1 MPNNDEL
8 TPTYVV
14 KVLLDLKPND
24 YRSVEKSMNVANSIY
39 NDMLSEGKKRIN
51 RLRADENYWKLIKD
65 YNNARK
71 HNEKRSKI
79 KNKAKKAK
87 VPVMDT
93 KPISTSIKNMV
104 KSYGLSQTDFEHF
117 LRDRRYNVPCYKVL
131 STPEIQL
138 IAKQA
143 FNTIKNVIYF
153 KSKLKNLKFKSK
165 YKDSS
170 FKNKRNDTGLRLVNN
185 DNNKYAYKLVLGNK
199 HEINIKRNA
208 FTTYQQN
215 CMLRAEKIK
224 YVQIQKSKIKGK
236 FRYYLVIY
244 LQGTPPTKHK
254 VGTGVVGCDNG
265 VSTLAYVSD
274 NKLEL
279 IDLVPEKCLRIE
291 ESIKRLN
298 KQISRKLRLL
308 NLDCYDENNKVV
320 KGKKMTNRSNNLT
333 KLMNRVQKKQ
343 RKMRIY
349 RNELQNKVCNDLLS
363 QGNVIQLEKMNVKAL
378 QKRSKNIRINP
389 KTNRPY
395 SKKRFGKSILK
406 ASPSSLVTLLKNKA
420 VSRGATVIEIN
431 TRDTKPSQFNHILN
445 KDVKKSLNIRIY
457 DLSDEYP
464 NIQRDL
470 YSAILNKY
478 TIPHILNN
486 TTTYTI
492 DKARLTNEFEQYYKL
507 MQNEIT
513 KIKNE
518 NKRLSWYVS

>member
-1 MPNNDEL
+1 MTNKKET

-14 KVLLDLKPND
+14 KVLLDLKAND
-24 YRSVEKSMNVANSIY
+24 YRTVEKNMNVANSIY

-51 RLRADENYWKLIKD
+51 KLRADKTYWKLIKD
-65 YNNARK
+65 YNDATE

-87 VPVMDT
+87 ISVIDT
-93 KPISTSIKNMV
+93 KPISASINNLI
-104 KSYGLSQTDFEHF
+104 KSYGLTDSDFKTF
-117 LRDRRYNVPCYKVL
+117 LKDRRHNVESYKIL
-131 STPEIQL
+131 SSSEVQV
-138 IAKQA
+138 IASHV
-143 FNTIKNVIYF
+143 FNTIENVLEF
-153 KSKLKNLKFKSK
+153 KSKIKNLKFKSK
-165 YKDSS
+165 YRNSS
-170 FKNKRNDTGLRLVNN
+170 FRNCRNDTGLRLVNN
-185 DNNKYAYKLVLGNK
+185 DNDKYAYKLVLANK
-199 HEINIKRNA
+199 HEINIKKNA
-208 FTTYQQN
+208 FTTYQKN

-254 VGTGVVGCDNG
+254 VGNGVVGCDNG

-274 NKLEL
+274 SELKL

-291 ESIKRLN
+291 EGIKRLN
-298 KQISRKLRLL
+298 KQVSRKLRLL
-308 NLDCYDENNKVV
+308 NPDCYDENNKVV
-320 KGKKMTNRSNNLT
+320 KCKKMTNRSNNLT

-349 RNELQNKVCNDLLS
+349 RNELQNKVCNELLS

-406 ASPSSLVTLLKNKA
+406 ASPSSLITMLKNKA
-420 VSRGATVIEIN
+420 VSRGATIIEIN
-431 TRDTKPSQFNHILN
+431 TKDTKPSQFNHILN
-445 KDVKKSLNIRIY
+445 KDIKKSLNIRIY
-457 DLSDEYP
+457 DLSKEYP

-478 TIPHILNN
+478 TIQHTKNN
-486 TTTYTI
+486 KVAYTI
-492 DKARLTNEFEQYYKL
+492 DKTRLTNEFEQYYKL
-507 MQNEIT
+507 MQQEIT
-513 KIKNE
+513 KIRNE

>member
-1 MPNNDEL
+1 MTKSNEP

-14 KVLLDLKPND
+14 KVLLDLKAND
-24 YRSVEKSMNVANSIY
+24 YRTVEKTMNVANSIY

-51 RLRADENYWKLIKD
+51 KLRADKTYWKLIKA
-65 YNNARK
+65 YNDATE
-71 HNEKRSKI
+71 HNKKRSKI
-79 KNKAKKAK
+79 KDKVKKAK
-87 VPVMDT
+87 VPIIDT
-93 KPISTSIKNMV
+93 KPISASINNMI
-104 KSYGLSQTDFEHF
+104 KSYGLTDSDFKTF
-117 LRDRRYNVPCYKVL
+117 LKDRRHNVESYKIL
-131 STPEIQL
+131 SSAEVQV
-138 IAKQA
+138 IASHV
-143 FNTIKNVIYF
+143 FNTIENVLEF
-153 KSKLKNLKFKSK
+153 KSKIKNLKFKSK
-165 YKDSS
+165 YRDSS
-170 FKNKRNDTGLRLVNN
+170 FRNCRNDTGLKLVNN
-185 DNNKYAYKLVLGNK
+185 DNDKYAYKLVLGNK
-199 HEINIKRNA
+199 HEINIKRNT

-244 LQGTPPTKHK
+244 LQGTPPTKHS

-265 VSTLAYVSD
+265 VSTLAYVS
-274 NKLEL
+274 NSKLEL
-279 IDLVPEKCLRIE
+279 VDLVPEKCLRIE
-291 ESIKRLN
+291 EGIKRLN
-298 KQISRKLRLL
+298 KQKSHKLKLL
-308 NLDCYDENNKVV
+308 NPQCFNEKNEVI

-363 QGNVIQLEKMNVKAL
+363 QGNVIRLEKMNVKAL

-420 VSRGATVIEIN
+420 ASRGATVIEIN
-431 TRDTKPSQFNHILN
+431 TRDTKPSQYNHILN
-445 KDVKKSLNIRIY
+445 KNIKKSLNTRIY

-464 NIQRDL
+464 NVQRDL

-478 TIPHILNN
+478 TIQHTKNDK
-486 TTTYTI
+486 TTYTI
-492 DKARLTNEFEQYYKL
+492 DKIRLTNEFEPYYKL

-513 KIKNE
+513 KIRNE